1 MISEDPKPRGK
12 CILCQTVFV
21 IGEGHSCGET
31 TVNEINTNLA
41 IDNAKRHLTPPK
53 QIDVTEHEDGRKDV
67 NIQVNRLDVDVHDEA
82 TRHAKDVIENQI
94 LPELAKSPVVV
105 IVLHKPTNASAYK
118 VVRLC
123 DVRKYAETAVD
134 VFMKTQATAE
144 NMGRVEDFVIIEYH
158 IKHNEIKISSL

>member
-1 MISEDPKPRGK
+1 MISPDPKPWGECVLCGGAYKIGDGHYCIGDGK
-12 CILCQTVFV
+12 VV
-21 IGEGHSCGET
+21 AK
-31 TVNEINTNLA
+31 EIHT
-41 IDNAKRHLTPPK
+41 I
-53 QIDVTEHEDGRKDV
+53 EHPDGRKDV